1 MLTSREKVINGL
13 CICGPR
19 MELLEWDGEMDEL
32 SLGLRNIFDEISLIM
47 LDGPTETMNS
57 ITASSESE
65 EATKQPSLTA

>member
-1 MLTSREKVINGL
+1 
-13 CICGPR
+13 

-32 SLGLRNIFDEISLIM
+32 SLGLRNIFDEISLNM

-57 ITASSESE
+57 ITASSKSE